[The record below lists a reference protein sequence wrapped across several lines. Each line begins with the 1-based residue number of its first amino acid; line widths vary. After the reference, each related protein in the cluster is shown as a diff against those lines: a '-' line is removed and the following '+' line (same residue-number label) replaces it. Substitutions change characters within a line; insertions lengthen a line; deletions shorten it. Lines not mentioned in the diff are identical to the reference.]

1 MSKKAVALVVG
12 GGPAPGINGVIC
24 AATIEAINRGHSV
37 YGIHTGFKRIADG
50 DKSCIEELSITSVSR
65 IDREG
70 GSVLGTSRANPRKEP
85 QMLKTIV
92 QTLTDLDVGYLV
104 TIGGDDTVS
113 SAKAVAECA
122 GGALA
127 VAHVPKTI
135 DNDLP
140 IPGHE
145 STFGFHSARQ
155 VGTEIAET
163 LLVDAK
169 TTSRWYLMVAMGRK
183 AGHLALGIGMSSG
196 ATLTLIPEEFMANG
210 GKISLAT
217 LVDIICGSILK
228 RLGNGRPHGVAVLAE
243 GLAGVLD
250 ADSIPELAG
259 AERDP
264 HGHIRFAEVDFGGF
278 VKRAVRNRLRE
289 FGVKEMLVLDKN
301 VGYELRCRPPVP
313 FDREYTRQ
321 LGYGAV
327 DFLLGGGRDAMI
339 IRQGDQL
346 VPLPFSEIIDP
357 ESGRSKVRLVDLD
370 SITYQVASKYMIHL
384 TPRDLEDQE
393 FLARLEQATGTP
405 PEVFQREL
413 SHIAEEW
420 ASYQD
425 RPYRAAAATLP
436 SAAAQI

>member
-1 MSKKAVALVVG
+1 MEKKAVAIIVG

-24 AATIEAINRGHSV
+24 AAAIEAINRGHTV
-37 YGIHTGFKRIADG
+37 YGIHTGFQRISQG
-50 DKSCIEELSITSVSR
+50 DRTCVEELTISSVSR

-70 GSVLGTSRANPRKEP
+70 GSVLGTSRANPRKDPKLLE
-85 QMLKTIV
+85 TIV
-92 QTLTDLDVGYLV
+92 KTLTELNVGYLV

-113 SAKAVAECA
+113 SARAVAECA
-122 GGALA
+122 GGSLA
-127 VAHVPKTI
+127 VTHVPKTI

-145 STFGFHSARQ
+145 CTFGYHSARQ
-155 VGTEIAET
+155 AGTEIAET
-163 LLVDAK
+163 LMVDAK

-183 AGHLALGIGMSSG
+183 AGHLALGVGISSG
-196 ATLTLIPEEFMANG
+196 ATLTLIPEEFLAKG
-210 GKISLAT
+210 PKIGLAT

-228 RLGNGRPHGVAVLAE
+228 RLATGRPHGVAVLAE
-243 GLAGVLD
+243 GLAEILD
-250 ADSIPELAG
+250 ADSIPELSG

-278 VKRAVRNRLRE
+278 VKRAVRSRLRE
-289 FGVKEMLVLDKN
+289 FGVSEMLVLDKN

-346 VPLPFSEIIDP
+346 VPLPFTEIIDP
-357 ESGRSKVRLVDLD
+357 ESGRSKVRLVDLQ
-370 SITYQVASKYMIHL
+370 SITYQVACKYMIRL
-384 TPRDLEDQE
+384 TTKDLEDSKFLSSLQE
-393 FLARLEQATGTP
+393 ATGTS
-405 PEVFQREL
+405 PEVFKREL

-420 ASYQD
+420 SGYQE
-425 RPYRAAAATLP
+425 RP
-436 SAAAQI
+436 